1 MKKKKWLHRGLPLIL
16 ILILLTVP
24 IMRKIFYSEADARRF
39 YHVHERQL
47 TELQALA
54 RTPELKKYSAGGNN
68 YMIPELGFVQVN
80 YMEEYD
86 ISFITVYIQRWPFAD
101 IVLFTDPGGVED
113 INNTYIDGGWYA
125 NIPQYYS

>member
-1 MKKKKWLHRGLPLIL
+1 
-16 ILILLTVP
+16 
-24 IMRKIFYSEADARRF
+24 MRKIFYPEADARRF
-39 YHVHERQL
+39 YHTHEQQL

-54 RTPELKKYSAGGNN
+54 RTPELKKYGVGGN
-68 YMIPELGFVQVN
+68 YFIIPELGLVEVE
-80 YMEEYD
+80 YEYD

-113 INNTYIDGGWYA
+113 INNTYIDGGWYV